1 MAEADTSKKT
11 PYGFI
16 IYRGDY
22 QDDAKWERYMA
33 YLKQQTRR
41 NLEAEGIPEQ
51 WDRMDW
57 KVVVKTLHTYS
68 VGGTRSTRALTIV
81 PQQSSPELRDVEPE
95 NIRV

>member
-1 MAEADTSKKT
+1 MQPATNDKMAGANSPQKT
-11 PYGFI
+11 PYGFV

-22 QDDAKWERYMA
+22 KDDAKWERFMA

-57 KVVVKTLHTYS
+57 KVMVKTPNSRL
-68 VGGTRSTRALTIV
+68 GGISRR
-81 PQQSSPELRDVEPE
+81 R
-95 NIRV
+95 